1 MSPLCR
7 RLRFERGGQLRVWRF
22 RVNGASGSAVSTWL
36 IFLVPRYA
44 ELGEAVL
51 VGRLG
56 GVLGAG
62 IFLSATR
69 LDLLTWKPLGL
80 PFSTCRFTVFV
91 Q

>member
-1 MSPLCR
+1 MRPAESLEVSCQRCLWLR
-7 RLRFERGGQLRVWRF
+7 RLDL
-22 RVNGASGSAVSTWL
+22 ADL
-36 IFLVPRYA
+36 LVPRCA
-44 ELGEAVL
+44 EFSEAVL